1 MCFHFFKN
9 KNDLG
14 NYNVSCALFIMD
26 FIAIGLGLFLLIKG
40 GDWLM
45 EASVSLSLQLNIPKI
60 IIGMTVVSFAT
71 SAPELIVSIKAALMG
86 HPDLAMGNVVGSN
99 VANLAFVLGIVIL
112 ISPIYVTKNFYK
124 LDWPM
129 MYVASLIFYFFVV
142 QDGILSRFEG
152 VILLILLFGFLIFL
166 LFFQGKAVLEE
177 GAIQSATTSFKMIG
191 FLLFTGGC
199 SLWLGSEVLIK
210 SAVSLAQNLGVS
222 ERVISISII
231 SVGTSIPELTAS
243 VIAIINKEKALSL
256 GNLIG
261 SNIFNILA
269 VMGITSVIQPIVVQ
283 DQNLL
288 NVDFI
293 WMLSISLLILPLVFV
308 FTKFKLGRYEG
319 LILLGLYTLFI
330 LQMIL

>member
-1 MCFHFFKN
+1 
-9 KNDLG
+9 
-14 NYNVSCALFIMD
+14 
-26 FIAIGLGLFLLIKG
+26 
-40 GDWLM
+40 M

-166 LFFQGKAVLEE
+166 LFL
-177 GAIQSATTSFKMIG
+177 TYL
-191 FLLFTGGC
+191 FL
-199 SLWLGSEVLIK
+199 
-210 SAVSLAQNLGVS
+210 
-222 ERVISISII
+222 R
-231 SVGTSIPELTAS
+231 
-243 VIAIINKEKALSL
+243 
-256 GNLIG
+256 
-261 SNIFNILA
+261 
-269 VMGITSVIQPIVVQ
+269 
-283 DQNLL
+283 
-288 NVDFI
+288 
-293 WMLSISLLILPLVFV
+293 LLI
-308 FTKFKLGRYEG
+308 
-319 LILLGLYTLFI
+319 
-330 LQMIL
+330 M